1 MDRRLF
7 LSLAAAAAA
16 EAFQKAPVGIGFLGL
31 THSHARAKL
40 AVARSLPDFRVVG
53 ICESD
58 PKVQETLRGEGIRLM
73 TRDELLTHPEI
84 QVIAV
89 ESPVRSH
96 APDGLAVLEAGKHLH
111 LEKAPADSM
120 AAFQKVVS
128 AARGKGLLLQVGYMW
143 RYNPGIV
150 KALEAARQG
159 WLGNIYMVRANIGN
173 KLEADRRPE
182 WAEFSGGV
190 MFELGCHVIDPMVR
204 LMGRPR
210 NVTAT
215 LHKDGAYADSLRD
228 NTLAVLEWDKAIG
241 AVQSSTLEPQ
251 SSRYRAFE
259 VHGANG
265 HAVVRPIEQPSLV
278 IELEKPA
285 GPYQAGPQKI
295 ELPSYKRFVDDL
307 TELAAAVRGERKL
320 WTTYDEDLMVQ
331 EALLR
336 CSGMYS

>member
-7 LSLAAAAAA
+7 LSLAAATSAK
-16 EAFQKAPVGIGFLGL
+16 AFQKAPVGIGFLGL
-31 THSHARAKL
+31 THSHADGKL
-40 AVARSLPDFRVVG
+40 AVVRSLPDFRIIG

-58 PKVQETLRGEGIRLM
+58 PKVQEKVRGEGIRLM
-73 TRDELLTHPEI
+73 ARDELLKHPEI

-89 ESPVRSH
+89 ESPVRRH
-96 APDGLAVLEAGKHLH
+96 ASDGLAVLEVGKHLH

-120 AAFQKVVS
+120 AGFQKVVS

-150 KALEAARQG
+150 KALEAAREG
-159 WLGNIYMVRANIGN
+159 WLGSIYMVRANIGN
-173 KLEADRRPE
+173 QLAANRRPE

-215 LHKDGAYADSLRD
+215 LHKDGAYADTLRD

-241 AVQSSTLEPQ
+241 TVQSSTLEPA
-251 SSRYRAFE
+251 SSRYRDFE
-259 VHGANG
+259 MHGTNG
-265 HAVVRPIEQPSLV
+265 HAVIRPVEQPSLT
-278 IELEKPA
+278 IELEKAA
-285 GPYQAGPQKI
+285 GPYKAGAQK
-295 ELPSYKRFVDDL
+295 LDFPPYKRYVDDMI
-307 TELAAAVRGERKL
+307 ELAAAVRGERKL
-320 WTTYDEDLMVQ
+320 RTTYDEDLLVQ

-336 CSGMYS
+336 CSGMYF

>member
-7 LSLAAAAAA
+7 LSLAAGTAAT
-16 EAFQKAPVGIGFLGL
+16 AFQKAPVGIGFLGA
-31 THSHARAKL
+31 THSHADGKL
-40 AVARSLPDFRVVG
+40 AVVRSSADLRLIG

-58 PKVQETLRGEGIRLM
+58 PKEQEKLRREGISLFS
-73 TRDELLTHPEI
+73 RDELLKHPEI

-96 APDGLAVLEAGKHLH
+96 ASDGLAVLQASKHLH

-120 AAFQKVVS
+120 AGFQKVVS
-128 AARGKGLLLQVGYMW
+128 AARSKGLLLQVGYMW

-150 KALEAARQG
+150 AALEAGREG

-173 KLEADRRPE
+173 QLAANRRPE

-210 NVTAT
+210 NVTPT
-215 LHKDGAYADSLRD
+215 LHKDGAYPDTLRD
-228 NTLAVLEWDKAIG
+228 NTFAVLEWEKAIG
-241 AVQSSTLEPQ
+241 TVQSSTLEPA
-251 SSRYRAFE
+251 SSRYRSFE
-259 VHGANG
+259 VHGTNG
-265 HAVVRPIEQPSLV
+265 HAVVRPIEQPSLT
-278 IELEKPA
+278 IELEKA
-285 GPYQAGPQKI
+285 VGPYKAGLQKI
-295 ELPSYKRFVDDL
+295 EFPPYKRYVDDMID
-307 TELAAAVRGERKL
+307 LAAAVRGERKL
-320 WTTYDEDLMVQ
+320 RTSYDEDLLVQ
-331 EALLR
+331 EVLLR